1 MSLSSNIKRIRKE
14 YNMSQEEFAAKLNI
28 SRQAVQKWE
37 TDSAQ
42 PDLYNLKTIAK
53 LFGVSLDALVF
64 DSDARIIDEL
74 KYDKTIQ
81 PEYDG
86 MHEWEQY
93 SKQLSVEF
101 RQTLEEGIDIDGY
114 ESLFHA
120 ASQMPGSKYK
130 ADIADVLFHL
140 ILNTPLKKNY
150 GYYEPSELNGIQQER
165 KAYIFQRK
173 MPDAKE
179 LKNKIYGAWI
189 GRICGCLLGK
199 PVEGM
204 KADELTPFL
213 KENGNFPMRRYIL
226 SGDVTKEICEKYTYR
241 LSGKCY
247 PDTLKQCAPVDD
259 DTNYTVLAQL
269 IIDKYGRDFTPY
281 DVSRAWLDYQ
291 PKSAYCTAERVAFR
305 NFVAGYKPPESAMYK
320 NPYREWIGAQ
330 IRGDYFG
337 YINPGNPELAAEMA
351 WRDASISHVKN
362 GIYGEMFVAAMIA
375 CAAVTDNMIDI
386 ICGGLAQ
393 IPEHSRLYEAVT
405 NILIDYDKGITQA
418 ECFENIH
425 KLYNDHDIHDWCHTI
440 SNAMIVVAALLYGGG
455 DYGKSIC
462 MAVETGFDTDCNG
475 ATVGSVLGMRN
486 GIGKIPDEWK
496 NPIHNTLDTSIFGIG
511 KVNVLDC
518 VDMTL
523 KHIVLGG

>member
-140 ILNTPLKKNY
+140 ILNMPLKKNY

-204 KADELTPFL
+204 KANELTPFL
-213 KENGNFPMRRYIL
+213 KETGNFPMRRYIL
-226 SGDVTKEICEKYTYR
+226 SG
-241 LSGKCY
+241 
-247 PDTLKQCAPVDD
+247 
-259 DTNYTVLAQL
+259 
-269 IIDKYGRDFTPY
+269 
-281 DVSRAWLDYQ
+281 
-291 PKSAYCTAERVAFR
+291 
-305 NFVAGYKPPESAMYK
+305 
-320 NPYREWIGAQ
+320 
-330 IRGDYFG
+330 
-337 YINPGNPELAAEMA
+337 
-351 WRDASISHVKN
+351 
-362 GIYGEMFVAAMIA
+362 
-375 CAAVTDNMIDI
+375 
-386 ICGGLAQ
+386 
-393 IPEHSRLYEAVT
+393 
-405 NILIDYDKGITQA
+405 
-418 ECFENIH
+418 
-425 KLYNDHDIHDWCHTI
+425 
-440 SNAMIVVAALLYGGG
+440 
-455 DYGKSIC
+455 
-462 MAVETGFDTDCNG
+462 
-475 ATVGSVLGMRN
+475 
-486 GIGKIPDEWK
+486 
-496 NPIHNTLDTSIFGIG
+496 
-511 KVNVLDC
+511 
-518 VDMTL
+518 
-523 KHIVLGG
+523 